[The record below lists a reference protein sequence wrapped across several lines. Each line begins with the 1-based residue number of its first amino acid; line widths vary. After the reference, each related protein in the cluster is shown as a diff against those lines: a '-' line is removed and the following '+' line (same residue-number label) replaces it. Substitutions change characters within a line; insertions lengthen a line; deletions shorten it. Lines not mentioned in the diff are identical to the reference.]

1 MIVLSES
8 EAEEAEVNQSQG
20 LGTGSVIGSS
30 SRFRYVFLKMVSRE
44 LIIALL

>member
-8 EAEEAEVNQSQG
+8 EAEEAEVNQSQRV
-20 LGTGSVIGSS
+20 GTCIVIGSS
-30 SRFRYVFLKMVSRE
+30 SRFRYLYLKMFLRE